1 MTVTYQWGR
10 GVERFHEIIPLSYG
24 PKTFLQDHI
33 SVLQGILVSASSLPP
48 HSTEQRGH
56 EKKKTTHFSLN
67 VGNYYQ
73 NLLLCSE
80 CDSFPG
86 PDKLDSER
94 ESAPSKIKLPRC
106 WTINCSVSPW
116 LSSPLRRQR
125 WWDWPPQLTEFI
137 SFSSYPSPGI
147 WKFPTSKYQCWVL
160 PIPDDQWEIV

>member
-10 GVERFHEIIPLSYG
+10 GVERSHEIIPLSYA

-48 HSTEQRGH
+48 HSTEQSGH
-56 EKKKTTHFSLN
+56 EKKNTLFSKCRELLSK
-67 VGNYYQ
+67 
-73 NLLLCSE
+73 LLLCSE

-106 WTINCSVSPW
+106 WTINCSVSPC
-116 LSSPLRRQR
+116 LSSPLRRRR

-137 SFSSYPSPGI
+137 NFSSCPSPGI
-147 WKFPTSKYQCWVL
+147 RKFPTSKYQCWVL